1 MRTCLDRLIAEPHVA
16 GPRLKSESEYLAQRL
31 EVCRLGGKISNDA
44 FLDAGAIQGA
54 LDMIANHVDMGV
66 AQTEIHQ
73 LLLQQLDRAT
83 RLEEKA
89 SRFGC
94 SNRRRS
100 LISMQESM
108 LSLTG
113 VGKSFKDVEAL
124 THVDL
129 EIHSGQ
135 VIGLVGGN
143 GAGKTTLLRLMA
155 GVLEP
160 TKGNVLFKGER
171 VSSMRNKLGVVPES
185 TGLYSRL
192 TAWENI
198 RYHSRIYG
206 VEDDVAWNRVSHFAK
221 QLDLSDS
228 LSRHTK
234 GFSCG
239 MRQKTALL
247 RALAHGPDIL
257 LLDEPT
263 AGLDVTSARTVRRLV
278 SKLRDEVGLIY
289 STHHLAEAQQ
299 VCDRIVIVHN
309 GTIRAD
315 GSPGELLDLTN
326 KPTLEEAYVSLTS
339 DKARI
344 RAEDDKKESKL
355 AKWWR
360 MFLTGNTPRTKG
372 VEEDE

>member
-1 MRTCLDRLIAEPHVA
+1 
-16 GPRLKSESEYLAQRL
+16 
-31 EVCRLGGKISNDA
+31 
-44 FLDAGAIQGA
+44 
-54 LDMIANHVDMGV
+54 
-66 AQTEIHQ
+66 
-73 LLLQQLDRAT
+73 
-83 RLEEKA
+83 
-89 SRFGC
+89 
-94 SNRRRS
+94 
-100 LISMQESM
+100 MQESM
-108 LSLTG
+108 LSLKG
-113 VGKSFKDVEAL
+113 VGKSFKDVDAL

-129 EIHSGQ
+129 EINSGQ

-155 GVLEP
+155 GVIEP
-160 TKGNVLFKGER
+160 TKGNVLFKGEK

-206 VEDDVAWNRVSHFAK
+206 VEDEVAWNRVSHFAK

-234 GFSCG
+234 GFSRG

-263 AGLDVTSARTVRRLV
+263 AGLDVTSARTVRKLV
-278 SKLRDEVGLIY
+278 SKLRDEGGTVIY
-289 STHHLAEAQQ
+289 STHYLAEAQQ

-315 GSPGELLDLTN
+315 GSPNELLNLTN
-326 KPTLEEAYVSLTS
+326 KTTLEEAYVSLTS

-360 MFLTGNTPRTKG
+360 MFLTGKTPRTKG

>member
-1 MRTCLDRLIAEPHVA
+1 MEPLLCLKDV
-16 GPRLKSESEYLAQRL
+16 K
-31 EVCRLGGKISNDA
+31 
-44 FLDAGAIQGA
+44 
-54 LDMIANHVDMGV
+54 
-66 AQTEIHQ
+66 
-73 LLLQQLDRAT
+73 
-83 RLEEKA
+83 
-89 SRFGC
+89 
-94 SNRRRS
+94 
-100 LISMQESM
+100 
-108 LSLTG
+108 
-113 VGKSFKDVEAL
+113 KSFGDVQAIEYVNL
-124 THVDL
+124 N
-129 EIHSGQ
+129 IYKNS

-143 GAGKTTLLRLMA
+143 GAGKTTLLRLMS
-155 GVLEP
+155 GCYRPTEGSVNLENNRP
-160 TKGNVLFKGER
+160 VTE
-171 VSSMRNKLGVVPES
+171 MRSVLGVVPES

-206 VEDDVAWNRVSHFAK
+206 IDDEVAWNRVNHFAGM
-221 QLDLSDS
+221 LDITDA

-234 GFSCG
+234 GFSRG

-278 SKLRDEVGLIY
+278 GQLRDEGGTVIY

-315 GSPGELLDLTN
+315 GSPDELLHETGQES
-326 KPTLEEAYVSLTS
+326 LEEAYVSLTS
-339 DKARI
+339 DKARA
-344 RAEDDKKESKL
+344 RSEDDKKESKL

-360 MFLTGNTPRTKG
+360 RFLTGSTPDYKE
-372 VEEDE
+372 VSEDE